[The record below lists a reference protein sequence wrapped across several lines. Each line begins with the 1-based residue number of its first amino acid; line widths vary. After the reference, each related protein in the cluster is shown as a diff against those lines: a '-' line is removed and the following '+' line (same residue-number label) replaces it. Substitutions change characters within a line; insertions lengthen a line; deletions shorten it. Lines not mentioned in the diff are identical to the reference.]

1 MQSFNTVNSLSEHTS
16 VPSACVTRHLHSPR
30 RVAEKFH
37 SLRLFFLNMTLRER
51 IVMGQ
56 MPVHESDDTAVDQA
70 YAEEY
75 SDSDFDPVEHDA
87 ALLEAR
93 AATLIGVAKS
103 ACDVSRSSLP
113 TEPMHAGS
121 KKRRISAAVPS
132 KRLRASFSGCAA
144 LISTERSGREG
155 TKRLRPRRRRCFR
168 RRRCSRHGSAYTVR
182 CPRRRVAAHR
192 AAACDLS

>member
-1 MQSFNTVNSLSEHTS
+1 MQSFNTVKSLSEHTS

-56 MPVHESDDTAVDQA
+56 MPVHESNSTAVDQA
-70 YAEEY
+70 YAEECL
-75 SDSDFDPVEHDA
+75 DSDFDPVEHDA
-87 ALLEAR
+87 GLREVR

-113 TEPMHAGS
+113 SERVHCGRKNGA
-121 KKRRISAAVPS
+121 SA
-132 KRLRASFSGCAA
+132 
-144 LISTERSGREG
+144 
-155 TKRLRPRRRRCFR
+155 RRRAKQTNSTVVFWM
-168 RRRCSRHGSAYTVR
+168 RCSYFDGTIGT
-182 CPRRRVAAHR
+182 RRYEAV
-192 AAACDLS
+192 SPPT